1 MNLTAER
8 RFTVAFITDR
18 PILTTIRYNCSRLIK
33 FLEFA
38 CMNLL
43 DYVRI
48 LTRRGW
54 IIALAVLITAG
65 AAYGFSKTQTEV
77 YRASQKVL
85 LLPSRNDFGLT
96 ETMRIL
102 LRSYVEYLDTN
113 AVAQDVITALELDM
127 QPGDLR
133 ADSAIN
139 SDPTTLTVQ
148 IDVDLED
155 QEVAG
160 RIATAWGQQLVD
172 WRGSENATLPREE
185 RINAQ
190 LLDTASVGLHRP
202 QTRVN
207 VLAGAILGL
216 LIGGAI
222 VFVLEYLESN
232 IMRRPEDIERV
243 LESPLLATIPQT
255 E

>member
-1 MNLTAER
+1 MNL
-8 RFTVAFITDR
+8 
-18 PILTTIRYNCSRLIK
+18 
-33 FLEFA
+33 
-38 CMNLL
+38 M
-43 DYVRI
+43 DYIRI

-54 IIALAVLITAG
+54 IVALAVVITAG

-85 LLPSRNDFGLT
+85 LLPSRSDLGLT

-102 LRSYVEYLDTN
+102 LRSFVEYLDTDT
-113 AVAQDVITALELDM
+113 VAQVVITNLELDL

-139 SDPTTLTVQ
+139 SDPTTLTIQ

-155 QEVAG
+155 QEAAA
-160 RIATAWGQQLVD
+160 RIATEWGRQLVE
-172 WRGSENATLPREE
+172 WRGTLNAALPREE
-185 RINAQ
+185 RIEAQ
-190 LLDTASVGLHRP
+190 LLDTASVGLYRP
-202 QTRVN
+202 QTKIN

-216 LIGGAI
+216 IIGGAI

-243 LESPLLATIPQT
+243 LEVPLLATIPQT
-255 E
+255 D

>member
-1 MNLTAER
+1 MNL
-8 RFTVAFITDR
+8 
-18 PILTTIRYNCSRLIK
+18 
-33 FLEFA
+33 
-38 CMNLL
+38 M
-43 DYVRI
+43 DYIRI

-54 IIALAVLITAG
+54 IVVLAIVITAG

-102 LRSYVEYLDTN
+102 LRSFVEYLDTD
-113 AVAQDVITALELDM
+113 AVAQDVITNLELDM

-155 QEVAG
+155 QETAA
-160 RIATAWGQQLVD
+160 RIATEWGRQLVE
-172 WRGSENATLPREE
+172 WRGSLNAALPREE
-185 RINAQ
+185 RIEAQ
-190 LLDTASVGLHRP
+190 LLDTASVSLHRP

-207 VLAGAILGL
+207 VLAGTILGL

-222 VFVLEYLESN
+222 VFILEYLESN

-243 LESPLLATIPQT
+243 LDAPLLATIPQND
-255 E
+255 